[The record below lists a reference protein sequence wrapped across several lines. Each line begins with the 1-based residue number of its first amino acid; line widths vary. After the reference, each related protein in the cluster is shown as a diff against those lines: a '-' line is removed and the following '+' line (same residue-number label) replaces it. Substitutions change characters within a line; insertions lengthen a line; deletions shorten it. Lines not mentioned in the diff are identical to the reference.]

1 MVISQNASLQKILA
15 INLYRINE
23 TIYHVKFYYIF
34 VTFLLHLILYML
46 LMITDM
52 PNIEAFQGFF
62 ILDDFFYLS
71 NTITNLKQ
79 NMLKECMF
87 QWLLRLLMKDL
98 F

>member
-1 MVISQNASLQKILA
+1 
-15 INLYRINE
+15 
-23 TIYHVKFYYIF
+23 
-34 VTFLLHLILYML
+34 ML